1 MRANLP
7 DSDPEQLQ
15 LVSPR
20 RPANAARA
28 PEPAW
33 ARKSGAQIDG
43 RGTGRAGA
51 TMVRRGGRE
60 GRHHLDREVHAR
72 DDGERAE
79 LAQPQVDEG
88 PAQDAAVDVFDE
100 HGLEQRVHPAEV
112 SAHLLRDGPVD
123 GVEGLLARFAP
134 GLKLVNFVKMFA
146 ALRMKPNLLN
156 FDQGIDCS
164 RKSSQRVGL
173 QYDLKTLPLVARR

>member
-1 MRANLP
+1 MA
-7 DSDPEQLQ
+7 
-15 LVSPR
+15 
-20 RPANAARA
+20 AARN
-28 PEPAW
+28 
-33 ARKSGAQIDG
+33 
-43 RGTGRAGA
+43 
-51 TMVRRGGRE
+51 RGGRE